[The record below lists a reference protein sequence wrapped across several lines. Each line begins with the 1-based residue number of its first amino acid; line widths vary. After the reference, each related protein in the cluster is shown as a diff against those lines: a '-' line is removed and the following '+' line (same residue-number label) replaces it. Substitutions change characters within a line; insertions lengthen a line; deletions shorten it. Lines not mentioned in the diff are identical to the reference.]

1 MSNYTPSK
9 VYINKERQQIAM
21 DNASDDSARYPS
33 SDDSERIRNKK
44 DKAAKVAAANAS
56 STLSS
61 RDRSPHRW
69 LQTFV
74 CASVVQYNRC
84 IRR

>member
-21 DNASDDSARYPS
+21 DNASDDSARYTS

-44 DKAAKVAAANAS
+44 DKVANLVAANAS
-56 STLSS
+56 STSLAVIAHPTDDSKPSS
-61 RDRSPHRW
+61 VPP
-69 LQTFV
+69 
-74 CASVVQYNRC
+74 
-84 IRR
+84 